1 MTQLVNQ
8 KADYEEQ
15 LRELEE
21 RLAEAEANNEE
32 MTASNKQLDE
42 KIENMKKVR
51 RTNILSTRPT
61 NPPAVLT
68 LCQFRLIGCTLIS
81 TFTGVH
87 ERTRWV

>member
-1 MTQLVNQ
+1 VTQLVNQ

-32 MTASNKQLDE
+32 MSANNKQLDE

-51 RTNILSTRPT
+51 YHSSSAQLFHSLPFYRY
-61 NPPAVLT
+61 VY
-68 LCQFRLIGCTLIS
+68 
-81 TFTGVH
+81 
-87 ERTRWV
+87 